1 MLKIGEPMEID
12 KTVKLQPI
20 RGAVSR
26 TKNRI
31 RENGPEFVVRSKAKT
46 CQFDRNGQMWIFFE
60 SVAHRASDG
69 RGGKEAWHG
78 WLPISEIEAVK

>member
-1 MLKIGEPMEID
+1 MKINSQVCLAP
-12 KTVKLQPI
+12 T

-31 RENGPEFVVRSKAKT
+31 RENGPTFIVLSEPKT
-46 CQFDRNGQMWIFFE
+46 TQFDRHCQMWILFE
-60 SVAHRASDG
+60 SVAHNASDG

-78 WLPISEIEAVK
+78 WLPVKEIDEIDEAR